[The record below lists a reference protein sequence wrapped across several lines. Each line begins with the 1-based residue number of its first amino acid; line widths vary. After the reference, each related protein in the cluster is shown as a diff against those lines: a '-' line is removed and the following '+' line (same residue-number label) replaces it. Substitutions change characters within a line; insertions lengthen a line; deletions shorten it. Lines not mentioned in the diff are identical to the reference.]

1 MKVIVAK
8 KAGFC
13 FGVKRAVDTAFKAAE
28 DDSDDKKPVFTFGP
42 IIHNKEVVAELAE
55 HGVGMVDSLEK
66 LKKLPISKIIIRS
79 HGIGRDVLKNI
90 EEMGHEIIDATCP
103 FVKNIHK
110 KADESTGEGKT
121 LIITGDPDHPEVQG
135 IKGWCNNEPYII
147 SEVSDVDKLPDKIEG
162 QLTVVSQTTFNAK
175 KFKDIV
181 ELLHKKYYNIIV
193 CNTICNATAERQEEA
208 EKLSAQVDVMI
219 VIGDKSSSNTKKLY
233 EISRQQCKNTYYI
246 QTLNDLDLTV
256 IESASRVGITAGAS
270 TPRNI
275 IKEVHDS
282 MSEANEFEKLL
293 QEEENFSIRT
303 GQIVEG
309 TVIGVKPEEIIVDIH
324 YKSEGIVTREE
335 YSNTPNIDLTT
346 IVKEGDPITVK
357 VIKTNDGEGQVVL
370 SYKRIAAEK
379 AYAKLEEAFNNE
391 EVLTGTVTQALQG
404 GLSVTV
410 DECKIFIPASLV
422 SDAYERDLKKYEG
435 QEVEFVLTEFNIPKR
450 RFIGNR
456 KKIIVEKKAALAK
469 ELFDRIEVGQTVEGT
484 VKNVTNFGA
493 FIDLGGADGLLHI
506 SEMSWGR
513 VENPKKL
520 FNVGDKV
527 TAFIKD
533 IKGDKIALSL
543 KFDDQNPWLSAED
556 KYAIGSVVTGKV
568 ARMTDFGAFVVLEP
582 GIDALLH
589 VSQIAL
595 KRIEKP
601 SDVLKVG
608 DEVTAKVVDFKPAD
622 KKISLSI
629 KAYLKDQGI
638 EPEEDYDEPVTDAE
652 EVAEYAAV
660 EGAAEEAV
668 EEVAEE
674 AAEATEE

>member
-1 MKVIVAK
+1 
-8 KAGFC
+8 
-13 FGVKRAVDTAFKAAE
+13 
-28 DDSDDKKPVFTFGP
+28 
-42 IIHNKEVVAELAE
+42 
-55 HGVGMVDSLEK
+55 
-66 LKKLPISKIIIRS
+66 
-79 HGIGRDVLKNI
+79 
-90 EEMGHEIIDATCP
+90 
-103 FVKNIHK
+103 
-110 KADESTGEGKT
+110 
-121 LIITGDPDHPEVQG
+121 
-135 IKGWCNNEPYII
+135 
-147 SEVSDVDKLPDKIEG
+147 
-162 QLTVVSQTTFNAK
+162 
-175 KFKDIV
+175 
-181 ELLHKKYYNIIV
+181 
-193 CNTICNATAERQEEA
+193 
-208 EKLSAQVDVMI
+208 MI
-219 VIGDKSSSNTKKLY
+219 VIGDPSSSNTKKLY
-233 EISRQQCKNTYYI
+233 EISRQKCKNTYYI

-282 MSEANEFEKLL
+282 MSETNEFEKLL

-303 GQIVEG
+303 GQIVDG

-410 DECKIFIPASLV
+410 DECKVFIPASLV

-435 QEVEFVLTEFNIPKR
+435 TEVEFVLTEFNIAKR

-506 SEMSWGR
+506 SEISWG
-513 VENPKKL
+513 KL
-520 FNVGDKV
+520 KHPQEVLAIGDKV
-527 TAFIKD
+527 NV
-533 IKGDKIALSL
+533 KILSMNPEKNKISLGL
-543 KFDDQNPWLSAED
+543 KQITPEPWTIITD
-556 KYAIGSVVTGKV
+556 KYQVGNIVSGKV
-568 ARMTDFGAFVVLEP
+568 VQLKEYGAFVELEP
-582 GIDALLH
+582 GLDGLVHISEVAH
-589 VSQIAL
+589 
-595 KRIEKP
+595 KRVANI
-601 SDVLKVG
+601 G
-608 DEVTAKVVDFKPAD
+608 DELKLGQTVETKILDIDMDRKR
-622 KKISLSI
+622 ISLSI
-629 KAYLKDQGI
+629 KAATPA
-638 EPEEDYDEPVTDAE
+638 PEGMEEEEAGEAPAEAPVEEAPAAE
-652 EVAEYAAV
+652 APVEEAAEAV
-660 EGAAEEAV
+660 EEAV
-668 EEVAEE
+668 EEAPAEE
-674 AAEATEE
+674 

>member
-1 MKVIVAK
+1 MEVILAK

-13 FGVKRAVDTAFKAAE
+13 FGVKRAVDTAFQAAE
-28 DDSDDKKPVFTFGP
+28 AENEEGLPVYTFGP
-42 IIHNKEVVAELAE
+42 IIHNKSVVEDLAA
-55 HGVGMVDSLEK
+55 HGVGMIETLEE
-66 LKKLPISKIIIRS
+66 LSKLPKSRIIIRS
-79 HGIGRDVLKNI
+79 HGVGRSVIAAI
-90 EEMGHEIIDATCP
+90 EEMGHEVIDATCP

-110 KADESTGEGKT
+110 KADESTGEGKV

-147 SEVSDVDKLPDKIEG
+147 GSISEAEALPEFTDKTV
-162 QLTVVSQTTFNAK
+162 TVVSQTTFNAK

-181 ELLHKKYYNIIV
+181 ENLRKKYYNVIV

-208 EKLSAQVDVMI
+208 EKLSSEVDVMI
-219 VIGDKSSSNTKKLY
+219 VIGDPSSSNTKKLY
-233 EISRQQCKNTYYI
+233 EISRQKCRNTYYI

-282 MSEANEFEKLL
+282 MSETNEFEKLL

-303 GQIVEG
+303 GQIVDG

-410 DECKIFIPASLV
+410 DECKVFIPASLV

-435 QEVEFVLTEFNIPKR
+435 TEVEFVLTEFNIAKR

-513 VENPKKL
+513 VDNPKKL

-568 ARMTDFGAFVVLEP
+568 ARMTDFGAFIVLEP

-608 DEVTAKVVDFKPAD
+608 EEITAKVVDFKPAD

-638 EPEEDYDEPVTDAE
+638 EPEEDAYDEPTDKEVAE
-652 EVAEYAAV
+652 EVAEDVAEEVV
-660 EGAAEEAV
+660 EEAAEEA
-668 EEVAEE
+668 
-674 AAEATEE
+674 TEE